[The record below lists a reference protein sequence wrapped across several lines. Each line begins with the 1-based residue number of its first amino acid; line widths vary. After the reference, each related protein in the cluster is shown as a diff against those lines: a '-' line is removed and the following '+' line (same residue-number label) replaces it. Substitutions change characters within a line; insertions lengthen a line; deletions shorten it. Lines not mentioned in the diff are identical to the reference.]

1 MNRTYPDVVKMWRQF
16 HGSPVSGDGNHG
28 IERVFTSA
36 GKQDDDLKKTTMDK
50 NNQMT

>member
-1 MNRTYPDVVKMWRQF
+1 MWRQF

-36 GKQDDDLKKTTMDK
+36 GKQDDDLVQISRKQLWTKIIK
-50 NNQMT
+50 